1 MVRGSGA
8 DGPVRVAAVDDHVPV
23 RRGLAAMLAESAEVE
38 VVRTAGTVD
47 ELLGEGHAAVDVV
60 LLDLH
65 LADSSRPASNVQRL
79 VEAGVDVLV
88 YSSLTDAGL
97 LREAL
102 VAGALGVVHKGQDTP
117 ALVAAIRDVAAGLP
131 LLTTEWAATL
141 DAARG
146 DSRPHL
152 SDREA
157 EALSLYASGLPMKS
171 AARRMEISLGS
182 FREYLLRVRRKYAEV
197 DRPAAT
203 KLDLYHR
210 AVEDGYV
217 RTGGALPLPTAPDP
231 STSSDG

>member
-38 VVRTAGTVD
+38 VVRTVGTVD

-171 AARRMEISLGS
+171 AARRMGISLGS

-231 STSSDG
+231 AASSDG